1 MIGTDKKYR
10 DGWGSNLQRCAR
22 ALTDL
27 TTNSIARLRH
37 LKFNLLGRKRLA
49 RLQLRL
55 A

>member
-10 DGWGSNLQRCAR
+10 EGWGSNLQRSAR
-22 ALTDL
+22 ASFDL

-37 LKFNLLGRKRLA
+37 LKTNLLGRKRLA
-49 RLQLRL
+49 GLQLRS